1 MAIIFSPFWCLYPEN
16 PIPSPPFWPRYWS
29 RRHGARSDRPSNNI
43 AVIECQIQLL
53 YIASSSILNSFLEA
67 EMDETILERGRARR
81 VLDPDRCRK
90 AVFRSAHTTR
100 AMRPRRTVEI
110 FPV

>member
-1 MAIIFSPFWCLYPEN
+1 MGSQGC
-16 PIPSPPFWPRYWS
+16 
-29 RRHGARSDRPSNNI
+29 RRTRKLCKAQQSSITRWPSNNI

-53 YIASSSILNSFLEA
+53 YIASSSILNPFLEA

-81 VLDPDRCRK
+81 VLDPDRCRT

-100 AMRPRRTVEI
+100 AIRPRRTVEI
-110 FPV
+110 FPA